1 MPDHNLPERTSPA
14 EVQASPAPRRGRAW
28 LWLPVLAVLGVGG
41 WWGWTHRPAEAPPPA
56 AIAAAPAAL
65 TVAVRPVERR
75 SLLRPVIGDGSV
87 AAWQELVVGVET
99 GGFRVIE
106 ASFEPGDRVRAGQ
119 VLVRLDPSVPEALL
133 AQAEAAVAEA
143 EAALRIAEAEQRRA
157 ADLARTESVAR
168 ATLEQRQSVTRQA
181 EARLAA
187 GRARRD
193 EAASRLAQTRIAAP
207 TDGTVSRRSV
217 LLGAV
222 VQPGQEMFRLIRDD
236 RLELE
241 ARVPELELARV
252 EPGQEVRVLHG
263 EREIAGRVRAI
274 FPTVEGTTR
283 LGIVHVVL
291 PPEAGLRVGQFAR
304 AEIGAGS
311 APALVVPQEAV
322 VFRGGQAVAFVL
334 SEDGEKAMQRTV
346 ATGQRRE
353 GLVEVTQG
361 LREGD
366 RVVTQGAGFL
376 ADEDRVRVAPEPRAS
391 QSASAAR

>member
-1 MPDHNLPERTSPA
+1 MPDHNLPERPSPA
-14 EVQASPAPRRGRAW
+14 EVQVPALPRRRRAW
-28 LWLPVLAVLGVGG
+28 LWLPALAVLGAGG
-41 WWGWTHRPAEAPPPA
+41 WWGWSHRLAEAPAPSPLA
-56 AIAAAPAAL
+56 EAPAAL

-99 GGFRVIE
+99 GGLRVIE
-106 ASFEPGDRVRAGQ
+106 AGFEPGDRVRAGQ

-133 AQAEAAVAEA
+133 AQAEAAVSEA

-157 ADLARTESVAR
+157 ADLARSESVAR

-187 GRARRD
+187 ARARRD

-207 TDGTVSRRSV
+207 TNGTVSRRSV

-241 ARVPELELARV
+241 ARVPELELGRV
-252 EPGQEVRVLHG
+252 QPGQEVRVLHG
-263 EREIAGRVRAI
+263 EREVAGRVRAI

-283 LGIVHVVL
+283 LGTVHVVL
-291 PPEAGLRVGQFAR
+291 PPDAGLRAGQFAR

-322 VFRGGQAVAFVL
+322 VFRGGRAVAFVL
-334 SEDGEKAMQRTV
+334 AENSANASQRV
-346 ATGQRRE
+346 VETGQRRE
-353 GLVEVTQG
+353 GLVEVRQG
-361 LREGD
+361 LNEGE

-376 ADEDRVRVAPEPRAS
+376 ADGDRVRVAPEPHARQA
-391 QSASAAR
+391 ASAGR